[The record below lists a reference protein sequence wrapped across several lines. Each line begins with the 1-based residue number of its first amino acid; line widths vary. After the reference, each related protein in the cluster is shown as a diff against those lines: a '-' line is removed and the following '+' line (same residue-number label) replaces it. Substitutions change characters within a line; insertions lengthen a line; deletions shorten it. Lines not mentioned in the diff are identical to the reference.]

1 MRPPADGG
9 PGPAPVPRYGS
20 GALSDLPSSVLAAL
34 GVPGM
39 PDVLELP
46 RVARACVLII
56 DGLGWEQLR
65 EFSADAPFLNSLAG
79 RPLTAGFPSTT
90 ATSLASLGTGRPP
103 GAHGL
108 VGLRFNLPGAGR
120 LIECLKWDASDPQAD
135 PDTFQPVAT
144 AYEAAAAAGVSV
156 GYVAAGAYVTTGLS
170 RATTRGARY
179 VPADSLGQ
187 LVAQTEQALRE
198 GSRSYVVAYHPDLD
212 STGHFFGMGSTPWRH
227 QLRFV
232 DSLAERIAEVL
243 PPGAALYV
251 TADHGMT
258 NPSERIDIDA
268 IDALRA
274 GVERFGGDPRA
285 RYVYTRN
292 GATADVL
299 ATWRDILGDRAWVCS
314 RAEAVESGWFGE
326 VAPEVLPRI
335 GDVIAVPSG
344 DLAIIASR
352 QEPTLSL
359 LVGMHGSMIPAEQL
373 VPLVAFQKDGS

>member
-1 MRPPADGG
+1 
-9 PGPAPVPRYGS
+9 
-20 GALSDLPSSVLAAL
+20 
-34 GVPGM
+34 
-39 PDVLELP
+39 
-46 RVARACVLII
+46 
-56 DGLGWEQLR
+56 
-65 EFSADAPFLNSLAG
+65 
-79 RPLTAGFPSTT
+79 
-90 ATSLASLGTGRPP
+90 
-103 GAHGL
+103 
-108 VGLRFNLPGAGR
+108 
-120 LIECLKWDASDPQAD
+120 LIECLKWDAAD
-135 PDTFQPVAT
+135 PEADPGTFQPVAT

-179 VPADSLGQ
+179 VPANSLGQ

-212 STGHFFGMGSTPWRH
+212 STGHMFGMGSTPWRY

-285 RYVYTRN
+285 RYVYTRD
-292 GATADVL
+292 GATAEVL

-314 RAEAVESGWFGE
+314 REEAVEAGWFGE
-326 VAPEVLPRI
+326 VAPAVLPRI